1 MKLKLK
7 IWLILGLVMLLLL
20 AVFSVLEL
28 REVEDSARADLRRQA
43 LELRAVVMATR
54 RVYHEQFLLSGL
66 PLTEQTLGFL
76 PAHAMSR
83 ISADIQNWSGSR
95 SRFNNVSDRPRN
107 PANQADANELAAM
120 AWHRTHAQAGERIAV
135 IRDADGE
142 DYFHF
147 TAPIW
152 TEPYCLKCHA
162 SQAAAPATVSRRYD
176 QAYGY
181 KVGDLRGVMSIKIPM
196 RELNERVM
204 KNWTDEFIER
214 LVMMLSLLA
223 VLGLLL
229 NRLVIRRL
237 ENLGAAVRRMAAGDY
252 AGKVAGKIG
261 GRLGGKGGTDEIDLL
276 GNGFDEMAEAVL
288 QRDRALAASEAKS
301 RALAELAPVGLFR
314 TDAQG
319 ACIYVNEHWQKITGL
334 DAAAA
339 SGEGWA
345 STLHPADRARVL
357 AEWQAASA
365 AGQTFSSEYRFLK
378 PTGEVMWALGRASAE
393 IGPDGR
399 VIGHVG
405 TVTDI
410 TARKRAEEL
419 EHFSAFQAGIAE
431 MNTSV
436 LHNIGNA
443 ITAVTQEAEGIEQSS
458 GDMLRVADLLA
469 ANAAGSEAEAAA
481 AGPLAPLTS
490 RQCAIQ
496 REAARTIQQ
505 IGEQGLRER
514 ARRLGSGVRH
524 IADIVRI
531 QQNAALPGNQ
541 ASSFSLTQTV
551 QSALELQGDVFR
563 KLDIEVVVG
572 IDPAVDQ
579 IRHAHNRLLQVLVNA
594 IKNSIEAIREKA
606 RLVESD
612 TAFRGRLAIRAEA
625 LEQARL
631 ILTIEDNGIGF
642 APDLHDQL
650 FQFGFS
656 TKQRGSGFGLHSV
669 AVFIRECGGS
679 LRLESGGRG
688 LGARLGLE
696 LPIDQSADDEG
707 AA

>member
-20 AVFSVLEL
+20 AVFNVLEL
-28 REVEDSARADLRRQA
+28 REAEDSARADLRRQA

-54 RVYHEQFLLSGL
+54 RVYHEQFLRSGL
-66 PLTEQTLGFL
+66 PLTDQTLGFL

-83 ISADIQNWSGSR
+83 ISADIQNWSDSR

-107 PANQADANELAAM
+107 PANLADANELAAM
-120 AWHRTHAQAGERIAV
+120 AWHRDHAKASERIAV

-162 SQAAAPATVSRRYD
+162 SQAAAPATISRRYG

-181 KVGDLRGVMSIKIPM
+181 RVGDLRGVMSIKIPM

-204 KNWTDEFIER
+204 KNWTAEFIEHVV
-214 LVMMLSLLA
+214 LMLSLLA

-237 ENLGAAVRRMAAGDY
+237 DQLGAAVRRMAAGDY
-252 AGKVAGKIG
+252 AGKVAGKV
-261 GRLGGKGGTDEIDLL
+261 GTDEIDLL
-276 GNGFDEMAEAVL
+276 GNGFDQMAEAVL

-319 ACIYVNEHWQKITGL
+319 ACIYVNEHWQQITGL
-334 DAAAA
+334 DAAAS

-345 STLHPADRARVL
+345 SALHPADRARVV

-365 AGQTFSSEYRFLK
+365 AGQTFSSEFRFLK
-378 PTGEVMWALGRASAE
+378 PTGEVLWVLGRASAE

-399 VIGHVG
+399 VVGHVG

-541 ASSFSLTQTV
+541 ASSFSLMQTV

-563 KLDIEVVVG
+563 KLDIEVVVE

-579 IRHAHNRLLQVLVNA
+579 IRHAHNRLLQVLVNVF
-594 IKNSIEAIREKA
+594 KNSIEAIREKA

-612 TAFRGRLAIRAEA
+612 TAFRGRLTIRAEA

-631 ILTIEDNGIGF
+631 VLIIEDNGIGF

-688 LGARLGLE
+688 LGARLSLE
-696 LPIDQSADDEG
+696 LPIDQSADSEG
-707 AA
+707 AE